1 MAAVMMSVLLL
12 AAVGKTIAADTSA
25 YKALVMMNE
34 TNETEFTLVV
44 PPTPKQTTPA
54 PTFPTTA
61 FTIKATIS
69 NADDAPKLS
78 LLENA
83 VKAGCGGCTV
93 TATRVFTVSTV
104 LSFSNVP
111 CESFDEAKAIAAVA
125 AAYGVLAENVKCT
138 VTCGALRLRRL
149 AGGMGDVSVDAE
161 ITTGDSSKANEV
173 KAALA
178 SNTSGTAL
186 QSAFL
191 AATGLTALPTPS
203 VEAPKLMF
211 AVTYAIESDDDT
223 AVEVPSA
230 ETISTQLS
238 VLPGLPTFNF
248 VVTTPAPTHSPSPAP
263 TPLADGA
270 THAPTSAPS
279 AQTEAPTAASTL
291 APTTAAT
298 SPTAAPAP
306 PVPATT
312 TTLAA
317 APPIGAESGAPSCLR
332 LSITAVVCAIALAL
346 VQ

>member
-1 MAAVMMSVLLL
+1 
-12 AAVGKTIAADTSA
+12 
-25 YKALVMMNE
+25 MMNE

-44 PPTPKQTTPA
+44 PPTTGQPTPA

-69 NADDAPKLS
+69 NADDAPRLS

-111 CESFDEAKAIAAVA
+111 CDSFDEAKAIAAVA

-161 ITTGDSSKANEV
+161 ITTADSSKANEV

-178 SNTSGTAL
+178 STTSGTAL

-191 AATGLTALPTPS
+191 AETGLTELPAPS
-203 VEAPKLMF
+203 VQAPNLMF
-211 AVTYAIESDDDT
+211 AVTYAIESDDNT

-238 VLPGLPTFNF
+238 VLPGLPAFNF
-248 VVTTPAPTHSPSPAP
+248 VVTTPAPTPSPSPAP
-263 TPLADGA
+263 TPLPAGA
-270 THAPTSAPS
+270 THAPTWTPSRAPTMV
-279 AQTEAPTAASTL
+279 QTGAPTAATG
-291 APTTAAT
+291 A
-298 SPTAAPAP
+298 PTAAPAP
-306 PVPATT
+306 TSAPVETT

-317 APPIGAESGAPSCLR
+317 APPIGAESGAPSSLR
-332 LSITAVVCAIALAL
+332 LSITAVACAIALAL
-346 VQ
+346 LQ